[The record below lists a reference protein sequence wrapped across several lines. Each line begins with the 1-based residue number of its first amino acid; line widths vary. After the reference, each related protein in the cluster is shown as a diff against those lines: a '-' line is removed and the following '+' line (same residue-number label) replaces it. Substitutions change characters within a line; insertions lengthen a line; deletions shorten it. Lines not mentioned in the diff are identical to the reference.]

1 MWQIDTRFMFTG
13 IVEET
18 GVVKAIK
25 PGTKSIALTIETRVC
40 GSDLK
45 LGDSLAVNG
54 CCLTVVKLSGPK
66 TRRLVQMDLLQE
78 TWTRTNLQHT
88 KVGAVVNLE
97 RALAANGR
105 FGGHFVSGHIDGLGT
120 IKRWEKS
127 GQDYVLEVAA
137 PQDILCYMVFKGSI
151 AIDGISLT
159 VAEVKKKSFVIWII
173 PHTHAVT
180 ALHERQVGD
189 QVNLE
194 ADLLA
199 KYVEKFATVSKAKK

>member
-1 MWQIDTRFMFTG
+1 MWQTDTRFMFTG

-25 PGTKSIALTIETRVC
+25 PGAKSIALTVETRVC

-127 GQDYVLEVAA
+127 GQDYVLEVES
-137 PQDILCYMVFKGSI
+137 PQDILRYMVFKGSI

-159 VAEVKKKSFVIWII
+159 VAEVKKKTFVIWII

-199 KYVEKFATVSKAKK
+199 KYVEKFATISKAKK

>member
-1 MWQIDTRFMFTG
+1 MFTG

-18 GVVKAIK
+18 GVVKGIK
-25 PGTKSIALTIETRVC
+25 PGAKSIALTVETRVC
-40 GSDLK
+40 GGDLK

-54 CCLTVVKLSGPK
+54 CCLTVVKLGGPK
-66 TRRLVQMDLLQE
+66 TRRLVRMDLLQE

-88 KVGAVVNLE
+88 KIGAVVNLE

-127 GQDYVLEVAA
+127 GADYILEVEA
-137 PQDILCYMVFKGSI
+137 PQDILRYMVFKGSI

-180 ALHERQVGD
+180 ALRERHVGD

-199 KYVEKFATVSKAKK
+199 KYVEKFTMAKADITK

>member
-1 MWQIDTRFMFTG
+1 MFTG

-25 PGTKSIALTIETRVC
+25 PGKRSIALTVETKVC
-40 GSDLK
+40 GQDLK

-66 TRRLVQMDLLQE
+66 SRHLVQMDLLQE
-78 TWTRTNLQHT
+78 TWTRTNLQFT
-88 KVGAVVNLE
+88 KVGSAVNLE

-105 FGGHFVSGHIDGLGT
+105 LGGHFVSGHVDGLGT

-127 GQDYVLEVAA
+127 GADYVLEIEA
-137 PQDILCYMVFKGSI
+137 PKDILRYTVFKGST
-151 AIDGISLT
+151 AVDGISLT
-159 VAEVKKKSFVIWII
+159 VAKVKKKSFVIWII
-173 PHTHAVT
+173 PHTREVT
-180 ALHERQVGD
+180 ALRERKVGD
-189 QVNLE
+189 LVNLE

-199 KYVEKFATVSKAKK
+199 KYVEKIRS

>member
-1 MWQIDTRFMFTG
+1 MWQINSQIMFTG

-25 PGTKSIALTIETRVC
+25 PGAKSIALTVETKVC
-40 GSDLK
+40 GKDLQ

-54 CCLTVVKLSGPK
+54 CCLTVIKLSGPK

-127 GQDYVLEVAA
+127 GADYILEVEA
-137 PQDILCYMVFKGSI
+137 PQDILRYMVFKGSI
-151 AIDGISLT
+151 AVDGISLT
-159 VAEVKKKSFVIWII
+159 VAEVKKKTFVIWII

-180 ALHERQVGD
+180 ALHERKVGD

-199 KYVEKFATVSKAKK
+199 KYVEKFAAVSKAKK

>member
-1 MWQIDTRFMFTG
+1 MFTG

-25 PGTKSIALTIETRVC
+25 PGKRSIALTVETKIC
-40 GSDLK
+40 GQDLK

-66 TRRLVQMDLLQE
+66 SRRLVQMDLLQE
-78 TWTRTNLQHT
+78 TWTRTNLQFT
-88 KVGAVVNLE
+88 QVGASVNLE

-105 FGGHFVSGHIDGLGT
+105 LGGHFVSGHVDGLGT

-127 GQDYVLEVAA
+127 GQDYVLEIEA
-137 PQDILCYMVFKGSI
+137 PKDILRYTVFKGST
-151 AIDGISLT
+151 AVDGISLT
-159 VAEVKKKSFVIWII
+159 VAKVKKKSFIIWII
-173 PHTHAVT
+173 PHTRAVT
-180 ALHERQVGD
+180 ALRERKVGD
-189 QVNLE
+189 KVNLE

-199 KYVEKFATVSKAKK
+199 KYVEKIRS

>member
-1 MWQIDTRFMFTG
+1 MWQINSQIMFTG

-25 PGTKSIALTIETRVC
+25 PGAKSIALTVETKVC
-40 GSDLK
+40 GKDLQ

-97 RALAANGR
+97 RALSASGR

-127 GQDYVLEVAA
+127 GADYVLEVEA
-137 PQDILCYMVFKGSI
+137 PQDILRYMVFKGSI
-151 AIDGISLT
+151 AVDGISLT

-180 ALHERQVGD
+180 ALHERKVGD

-199 KYVEKFATVSKAKK
+199 KYVEKFAAVNKANK

>member
-1 MWQIDTRFMFTG
+1 MFTG

-25 PGTKSIALTIETRVC
+25 PGKRSIALTVETKIC
-40 GSDLK
+40 GQDLK

-66 TRRLVQMDLLQE
+66 SRRLVQMDLLQE
-78 TWTRTNLQHT
+78 TWTRTNLQFT
-88 KVGAVVNLE
+88 QIGASVNLE

-105 FGGHFVSGHIDGLGT
+105 LGGHFVSGHVDGLGT

-127 GQDYVLEVAA
+127 GQDYVLEIEA
-137 PQDILCYMVFKGSI
+137 PKDILRYTVFKGST
-151 AIDGISLT
+151 AVDGISLT
-159 VAEVKKKSFVIWII
+159 VAKVKKKSFIIWII
-173 PHTHAVT
+173 PHTRAVT
-180 ALHERQVGD
+180 ALRERKVGD
-189 QVNLE
+189 RVNLE

-199 KYVEKFATVSKAKK
+199 KYVEKIRS

>member
-1 MWQIDTRFMFTG
+1 MFTG

-25 PGTKSIALTIETRVC
+25 PGAKSIALTIETKVC
-40 GSDLK
+40 GRDLH

-54 CCLTVVKLSGPK
+54 CCLTVVKLNGPK

-88 KVGAVVNLE
+88 KIGAAVNLE
-97 RALAANGR
+97 RALSANGR

-127 GQDYVLEVAA
+127 GADYVLEVAA
-137 PQDILCYMVFKGSI
+137 PKDILRYMVFKGSI

-159 VAEVKKKSFVIWII
+159 VAKVKQKSFVIWII

-180 ALHERQVGD
+180 ALRERKAGD
-189 QVNLE
+189 LVNLE

-199 KYVEKFATVSKAKK
+199 KYVEKFTSVRK

>member
-1 MWQIDTRFMFTG
+1 MFTG

-25 PGTKSIALTIETRVC
+25 PGKRSSALTVETRVC
-40 GSDLK
+40 GSDLQ

-54 CCLTVVKLSGPK
+54 CCLTVVKLTGPK

-78 TWTRTNLQHT
+78 TWKRTNLQYT

-105 FGGHFVSGHIDGLGT
+105 LGGHFVSGHIDGQGV

-127 GQDYVLEVAA
+127 GQDFILEVES
-137 PQDILCYMVFKGSI
+137 PKEILRYMVFKGSI
-151 AIDGISLT
+151 AVDGISLT
-159 VAEVKKKSFVIWII
+159 VAKVKKKSFIIWII
-173 PHTHAVT
+173 PHTQEVT
-180 ALHERQVGD
+180 ALRERKTGD
-189 QVNLE
+189 HVNLE

-199 KYVEKFATVSKAKK
+199 KYVEKFTHR

>member
-25 PGTKSIALTIETRVC
+25 PGAKSIALTVETRVC

-127 GQDYVLEVAA
+127 GQDYVLEVEA
-137 PQDILCYMVFKGSI
+137 PQDILRYMVFKGSI

-159 VAEVKKKSFVIWII
+159 VAEVKKKTFVIWII

-199 KYVEKFATVSKAKK
+199 KYVEKFATISKAKK

>member
-1 MWQIDTRFMFTG
+1 MFTG

-25 PGTKSIALTIETRVC
+25 PGKKSIALTIETKVC
-40 GSDLK
+40 GRDLQ

-88 KVGAVVNLE
+88 RVGAAVNLE

-127 GQDYVLEVAA
+127 GADYVLEVAA
-137 PQDILCYMVFKGSI
+137 PQDILRYMVFKGSI

-159 VAEVKKKSFVIWII
+159 VAKVKKKSFVIWII

-180 ALHERQVGD
+180 ALRERKVGD
-189 QVNLE
+189 LVNLE

-199 KYVEKFATVSKAKK
+199 KYVERFTQKT

>member
-1 MWQIDTRFMFTG
+1 MFTG

-25 PGTKSIALTIETRVC
+25 PGAKSIALTIETKIC
-40 GSDLK
+40 GRDLQ

-54 CCLTVVKLSGPK
+54 CCLTVVKLTGPK

-88 KVGAVVNLE
+88 RVGAAVNLE

-105 FGGHFVSGHIDGLGT
+105 FGGHFVSGHIDGLGV

-127 GQDYVLEVAA
+127 GADYILEVAA
-137 PQDILCYMVFKGSI
+137 PQDILRYLVFKGSV

-180 ALHERQVGD
+180 ALRERKVGD
-189 QVNLE
+189 LVNLE

-199 KYVEKFATVSKAKK
+199 KYVEKFSRR

>member
-1 MWQIDTRFMFTG
+1 MFTG

-25 PGTKSIALTIETRVC
+25 PGAKSIALTVETRVC
-40 GSDLK
+40 GSDLQ
-45 LGDSLAVNG
+45 LGDSL
-54 CCLTVVKLSGPK
+54 
-66 TRRLVQMDLLQE
+66 
-78 TWTRTNLQHT
+78 
-88 KVGAVVNLE
+88 AVVNLE

-127 GQDYVLEVAA
+127 GADYVLEVAA
-137 PQDILCYMVFKGSI
+137 PKDILRYMVFKGSI

-159 VAEVKKKSFVIWII
+159 VAKVKKKSFVIWII

-180 ALHERQVGD
+180 ALRERKVGD
-189 QVNLE
+189 LVNLE

-199 KYVEKFATVSKAKK
+199 KYVERFTQKT

>member
-1 MWQIDTRFMFTG
+1 MFTG

-25 PGTKSIALTIETRVC
+25 PGAKSIALTVETRIC

-88 KVGAVVNLE
+88 
-97 RALAANGR
+97 R
-105 FGGHFVSGHIDGLGT
+105 GHIDGLGT

-127 GQDYVLEVAA
+127 GADYVLEITA
-137 PQDILCYMVFKGSI
+137 PQDILRYMVFKGSI

-180 ALHERQVGD
+180 ALRERKVGD
-189 QVNLE
+189 LVNLE
-194 ADLLA
+194 ADMLA
-199 KYVEKFATVSKAKK
+199 KYVERFTVLKS

>member
-1 MWQIDTRFMFTG
+1 MWQINSQIMFTG

-25 PGTKSIALTIETRVC
+25 PGAKSIALTVETKVC
-40 GSDLK
+40 GKDLQ

-97 RALAANGR
+97 RALSASGR

-127 GQDYVLEVAA
+127 GADYILEVEA
-137 PQDILCYMVFKGSI
+137 PQDILRYMVFKGSI
-151 AIDGISLT
+151 AVDGISLT

-180 ALHERQVGD
+180 ALHERKVGD

-199 KYVEKFATVSKAKK
+199 KYVEKFAAVNKAKK

>member
-1 MWQIDTRFMFTG
+1 MFTG

-25 PGTKSIALTIETRVC
+25 PGKKSIALTIETKVC
-40 GSDLK
+40 GRDLQ
-45 LGDSLAVNG
+45 LGDSLAING

-88 KVGAVVNLE
+88 QIGAAVNLE

-127 GQDYVLEVAA
+127 GADYVLEVAA
-137 PQDILCYMVFKGSI
+137 PKDILRYMVFKGSI

-159 VAEVKKKSFVIWII
+159 VAAVKKKSFVIWII

-180 ALHERQVGD
+180 ALRERKVGD
-189 QVNLE
+189 LVNLE

-199 KYVEKFATVSKAKK
+199 KYVEKFSRR